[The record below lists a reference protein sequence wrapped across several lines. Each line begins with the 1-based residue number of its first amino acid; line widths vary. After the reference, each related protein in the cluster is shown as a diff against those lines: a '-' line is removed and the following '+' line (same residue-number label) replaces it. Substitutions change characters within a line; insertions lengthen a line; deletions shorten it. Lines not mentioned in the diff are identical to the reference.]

1 MQQNRGGKVWTQW
14 ITFCCF
20 PMTPSTCLTQLCHY
34 LGLGK
39 SSCWRT
45 SGLPIIIAQVKVT
58 NSRLQ
63 SVKNAMFPSTER
75 EYTKSKN
82 KRFSTHVSGSYDKQ
96 RDFELLGQEMASHE
110 KGPSNRLF
118 YLALPP
124 SVFKPVTTMLKV
136 NTITRLLSPLSSKQ
150 SKQKW
155 DGWLLLGQQQPIP
168 ILKQLVEKLTLMAL
182 I

>member
-1 MQQNRGGKVWTQW
+1 
-14 ITFCCF
+14 
-20 PMTPSTCLTQLCHY
+20 
-34 LGLGK
+34 
-39 SSCWRT
+39 
-45 SGLPIIIAQVKVT
+45 
-58 NSRLQ
+58 
-63 SVKNAMFPSTER
+63 MFPSTER

-136 NTITRLLSPLSSKQ
+136 NTITRLLSALSSKQ
-150 SKQKW
+150 K
-155 DGWLLLGQQQPIP
+155 LGG
-168 ILKQLVEKLTLMAL
+168 
-182 I
+182 

>member
-1 MQQNRGGKVWTQW
+1 
-14 ITFCCF
+14 
-20 PMTPSTCLTQLCHY
+20 
-34 LGLGK
+34 
-39 SSCWRT
+39 
-45 SGLPIIIAQVKVT
+45 
-58 NSRLQ
+58 
-63 SVKNAMFPSTER
+63 MFPSTER

-136 NTITRLLSPLSSKQ
+136 NTITRLLSALSSKQ

-155 DGWLLLGQQQPIP
+155 DG
-168 ILKQLVEKLTLMAL
+168 
-182 I
+182 

>member
-1 MQQNRGGKVWTQW
+1 
-14 ITFCCF
+14 
-20 PMTPSTCLTQLCHY
+20 
-34 LGLGK
+34 
-39 SSCWRT
+39 
-45 SGLPIIIAQVKVT
+45 
-58 NSRLQ
+58 
-63 SVKNAMFPSTER
+63 MFPSTER

-82 KRFSTHVSGSYDKQ
+82 KRSQTHVPGSYDKQ

-155 DGWLLLGQQQPIP
+155 DG
-168 ILKQLVEKLTLMAL
+168 
-182 I
+182 